1 MNHYDNDY
9 VLCECDLDRL
19 QEMVAALERRYSVV
33 TVKPPSVC
41 LSMIRAEDSLEK
53 QEFYLG
59 EALTTDCE
67 VSIDGSPGYGVC
79 LGEEPVRGY
88 CLAIIDA
95 LLNRANGCEPEI
107 ADFIERERRILVARE
122 TEAFNLIL
130 RTQVDFKFME
140 QE

>member
-1 MNHYDNDY
+1 MNNYDDDY

-19 QEMVAALERRYSVV
+19 QELVTGLERRCSIV

-88 CLAIIDA
+88 CLAVIDA
-95 LLNRANGCEPEI
+95 LAHRENACESEI
-107 ADFIERERRILVARE
+107 ADFIEKERKILVARE
-122 TEAFNLIL
+122 TEEFNLIL

>member
-1 MNHYDNDY
+1 MNNYDNDY

-19 QEMVAALERRYSVV
+19 QQLVIGLERRHSIV

-88 CLAIIDA
+88 CLAVIDA
-95 LLNRANGCEPEI
+95 LLYRENACESEI
-107 ADFIERERRILVARE
+107 ADFIETERKILVARE
-122 TEAFNLIL
+122 TEEFNLIL